1 MRGWKEDRI
10 VECHPSVAK
19 GARLRTGQ
27 PGWGTRRKTDSCSL
41 AAVACRNDKAYG
53 FWILLLI
60 VLWVGLKASGQV
72 QSSAAELRSIVA
84 AGRLE
89 DLRWPIFSDV
99 KAQADAFYKPSYA
112 LAWIRAG
119 KPTPVT
125 NEVIALLERA
135 EDEGLNADDY
145 DGPRWAGRLELLET
159 KHTAADEARFDVAL
173 TVCAMRYVA
182 AVRVGRINPKHV
194 QFAFDLGPKRIDLAR
209 FLRQELV
216 NGKDVKA
223 ALAEIEPPYAGY
235 RQAREALAHYTALAS
250 EDDGAKLPDPGRT
263 IFPGD
268 RYEGVARLAALLHR
282 VGDLPEMVP
291 TDSVYSGDLVEA
303 VKRFQERH
311 LLFDDGNIE
320 TLTLAQLNTSFSFRV
335 EQFRLTMER
344 WRWLPLSF
352 PQPPLVVNIPEFYLR
367 GFGPKGKL
375 ELTMNVNVGE
385 EFENKT
391 PIFEGRM
398 TYLVFRPYWD
408 VPASIQR
415 EEIVP
420 QVEENRDYIHEYN
433 FEVLSAEGKV
443 VTDGE
448 ISDSVL
454 QGLRAGRLRVRQKPG
469 PSNSL
474 GLVKFMF
481 PNEHSVYLHDTP
493 VEKDMFN
500 RGERALSHGCIHV
513 KEPAELA
520 AWLLRDQK
528 TWTLERVQAA
538 MHEGKDNQRVNL
550 TKPVPVLIL
559 YGTAIVEEDGEVYF
573 AKDLYGHDQTLKRAL
588 AKGYPYPL
596 SPSR

>member
-1 MRGWKEDRI
+1 MRGWKEDRV
-10 VECHPSVAK
+10 VESHPKVGK
-19 GARLRTGQ
+19 GARLRVGL
-27 PGWGTRRKTDSCSL
+27 PGWGTRRKADSCSL
-41 AAVACRNDKAYG
+41 AALARRNDKAYG
-53 FWILLLI
+53 FWVLLLI
-60 VLWVGLKASGQV
+60 FLWFGQRANGQV
-72 QSSAAELRSIVA
+72 QSSAAQMRNIVA
-84 AGRLE
+84 VGKLE
-89 DLRWPIFSDV
+89 DLRWPVFSDV
-99 KAQADAFYKPSYA
+99 KAQAGAFYAPSYA
-112 LAWIRAG
+112 LAWIRDG
-119 KPTPVT
+119 KAT
-125 NEVIALLERA
+125 EAAKGVIAVLEDA
-135 EDEGLNADDY
+135 ASEGLDADDY

-159 KHTAADEARFDVAL
+159 KHTAADGARFDVAL

-194 QFAFDLGPKRIDLAR
+194 KFAFDVGPKRIDLAR

-216 NGKDVKA
+216 NGKDVTA

-235 RQAREALAHYTALAS
+235 RRAREALAHYTAWAS
-250 EDDGAKLPDPGRT
+250 EDDGRKLPDAGRT
-263 IFPGD
+263 IFAGD
-268 RYEGVARLAALLHR
+268 RYEGVARLAALLRR
-282 VGDLPEMVP
+282 VGDLPANVMLP
-291 TDSVYSGDLVEA
+291 SDPVYSGELVEA

-320 TLTLAQLNTSFSFRV
+320 TLTLEQLNTPFSFRV
-335 EQFRLTMER
+335 EQLRLTMER
-344 WRWLPLSF
+344 WRWVPLSF

-385 EFENKT
+385 AFENKT

-420 QVEENRDYIHEYN
+420 QVEENRDYIQEYK
-433 FEVLSAEGKV
+433 FEVLSGDGKI

-454 QGLRAGRLRVRQKPG
+454 QGLRSGKLRVRQKPG

-500 RGERALSHGCIHV
+500 QGERALSHGCIHV

-528 TWTLERVQAA
+528 TWTLERIEQA
-538 MHEGKDNQRVNL
+538 MKEGKDNQRVNL
-550 TKPVPVLIL
+550 TKAVPVLIL
-559 YGTAIVEEDGEVYF
+559 YGTAVVEADGEVYF
-573 AKDLYGHDQTLKRAL
+573 AKDLYGHDKILEKAL
-588 AKGYPYPL
+588 AKGYPYPQ
-596 SPSR
+596 

>member
-1 MRGWKEDRI
+1 MG
-10 VECHPSVAK
+10 HPVV
-19 GARLRTGQ
+19 GDTELLR
-27 PGWGTRRKTDSCSL
+27 KHVSSCL
-41 AAVACRNDKAYG
+41 AAKVHWFVTPLVLVGFCATEVA
-53 FWILLLI
+53 W
-60 VLWVGLKASGQV
+60 GQV
-72 QSSAAELRSIVA
+72 QASATQSASAQVRGIFT
-84 AGRLE
+84 AGKLE
-89 DLRWPIFSDV
+89 ELRWPTFPDV
-99 KAQADAFYKPSYA
+99 KAQAEVFYKPSYA
-112 LAWIRAG
+112 LAWVSGG
-119 KPTPVT
+119 KATAAAR
-125 NEVIALLERA
+125 ELIAVLEQA
-135 EDEGLNADDY
+135 ESEGLSEEDY
-145 DGPRWAGRLELLET
+145 DGPRWAGRLTLLEA
-159 KHTAADEARFDVAL
+159 KHTPADEVRFDVAL
-173 TVCAMRYVA
+173 TVSAMRYVA

-194 QFAFDLGPKRIDLAR
+194 NFAFDVGPKRIDLAR

-235 RQAREALAHYTALAS
+235 RRAREALAHYRAWSSA
-250 EDDGAKLPDPGRT
+250 DDGGKLPDPGRT

-268 RYEGVARLAALLHR
+268 RYDGVARLAALLRR
-282 VGDLPEMVP
+282 VGDLPENAVAP
-291 TDSVYSGDLVEA
+291 SDSVYSGELVEA

-311 LLFDDGNIE
+311 LLFDDGKIE
-320 TLTLAQLNTSFSFRV
+320 TLTLEQLNTPFSFRV
-335 EQFRLTMER
+335 EQLRLTMER

-352 PQPPLVVNIPEFYLR
+352 PQPPLVVNVPEFYLR

-433 FEVLSAEGKV
+433 FEVLSPDGKI

-500 RGERALSHGCIHV
+500 QGERALSHGCIHV
-513 KEPAELA
+513 KEPPELA

-528 TWTLERVQAA
+528 TWTLERVEAA
-538 MHEGKDNQRVNL
+538 MHTGKDNQRVNL
-550 TKPVPVLIL
+550 TKAVPVLIL

-573 AKDLYGHDQTLKRAL
+573 TKDLYGHDKTLENAL
-588 AKGYPYPL
+588 AKGYPYPP